1 MKVSGYLIRYSPWH
15 VFTFFLHSYTLT
27 FTFSHCVKSV
37 QIRSFFWSVFPYIQ
51 CEYRK
56 IRTRKTPYLDTFH
69 AVSVFSKSTH
79 ALIYDI
85 YLFFFLFLYVVNL
98 DNTKR
103 CIQNS
108 VKYLSPSFR
117 KIVKLLKIVWERLLR
132 LCVTQKAELTRKSFF
147 YIFFLF
153 LLVRVTNIAL
163 INMAWEIIVS
173 TFWNS

>member
-1 MKVSGYLIRYSPWH
+1 MTRIYILL
-15 VFTFFLHSYTLT
+15 TFLHSYIYILTLCKKCPNT
-27 FTFSHCVKSV
+27 EFLLVRISLYSV
-37 QIRSFFWSVFPYIQ
+37 RIQ
-51 CEYRK
+51 E

-173 TFWNS
+173 TF